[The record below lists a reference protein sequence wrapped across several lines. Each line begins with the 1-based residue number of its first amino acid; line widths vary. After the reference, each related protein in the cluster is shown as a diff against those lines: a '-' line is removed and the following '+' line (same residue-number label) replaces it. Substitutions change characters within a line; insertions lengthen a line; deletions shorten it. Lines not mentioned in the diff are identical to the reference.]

1 MEGRGVEE
9 RRGGWLERAG
19 AIAARAGS
27 LRPADPRLRL
37 GLYIGLALL
46 IVLGVG
52 TSSVAAT
59 LGDFLDHD
67 LEFRPG
73 WLTLG
78 LGGFVVLV
86 IVQAEVWRRL
96 LHALGPPLDARRA
109 VAIWSVSA
117 LGRYVPTGLLMPLM
131 RAAMAERAGVPKRI
145 CLASVVDQLALGF
158 SAALA
163 VGAYFV
169 VDHPDLQGHP
179 ERWATVAIPVAALAV
194 LQPGVFG
201 PLANSLLRALGRERL
216 PLALGSAA
224 IFAFGG
230 AYVLVF
236 LLAGLSVFALAQSV
250 EPLVADDLPTVVGA
264 FAVGT
269 TVSIIAFFCSWWPGG
284 PRGRSGDRASP
295 RTPHGFRRGSRS
307 DRQNRPDHL
316 GDHRRNDCAVRRPLA
331 LTPGGPLVLQHQS
344 EELLRPLLFR
354 LSRTSFGLPC
364 SMTTPSSMKTT
375 VLAASRAKP
384 ISWVTT
390 IIVMPSSASL
400 LR

>member
-1 MEGRGVEE
+1 M
-9 RRGGWLERAG
+9 
-19 AIAARAGS
+19 
-27 LRPADPRLRL
+27 
-37 GLYIGLALL
+37 
-46 IVLGVG
+46 
-52 TSSVAAT
+52 
-59 LGDFLDHD
+59 
-67 LEFRPG
+67 
-73 WLTLG
+73 
-78 LGGFVVLV
+78 
-86 IVQAEVWRRL
+86 IVQAQVWRRL

-145 CLASVVDQLALGF
+145 CLASVVYELALGF
-158 SAALA
+158 TAALA

-169 VDHPDLQGHP
+169 VDLPDLQGHP

-269 TVSIIAFFCSWWPGG
+269 TVSIIAFLFPGG
-284 PRGRSGDRASP
+284 LVAREAGLAIALAPVLPTGP
-295 RTPHGFRRGSRS
+295 
-307 DRQNRPDHL
+307 
-316 GDHRRNDCAVRRPLA
+316 AVAVAVLARIAQITSEIIVATIAPLA
-331 LTPGGPLVLQHQS
+331 A
-344 EELLRPLLFR
+344 R
-354 LSRTSFGLPC
+354 SR
-364 SMTTPSSMKTT
+364 
-375 VLAASRAKP
+375 
-384 ISWVTT
+384 
-390 IIVMPSSASL
+390 
-400 LR
+400 